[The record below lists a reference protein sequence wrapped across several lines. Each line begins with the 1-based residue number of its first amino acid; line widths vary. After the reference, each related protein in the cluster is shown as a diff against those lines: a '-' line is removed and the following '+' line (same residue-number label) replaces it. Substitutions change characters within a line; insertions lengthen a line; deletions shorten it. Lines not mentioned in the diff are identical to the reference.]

1 MHLAVSQR
9 KNTWD
14 GVRQEISFAR
24 DHLQFQFNF
33 SIQISNAATVRC
45 KLKVE
50 NGNDEE
56 TQYVILYSK
65 DHTETKEWLHLDS
78 LVFLDPIVFSVD
90 TVRFYLEVKPADV
103 DYYLDNVSIEKW
115 IPDNSWRDCVE
126 QKINT
131 LRKNDIEF
139 NFIGVD
145 ATGLSLNF
153 EQLSHDYP
161 FGHAV
166 KSEWMDACYISNHDD
181 ELCSHIKENYNWI
194 VDTYRCSI
202 IFWTKLI
209 FYIYQQG

>member
-9 KNTWD
+9 QNTWD

-33 SIQISNAATVRC
+33 SIQISDAATVRC

-65 DHTETKEWLHLDS
+65 DHTETEEWLHLDS

-90 TVRFYLEVKPADV
+90 AVRFYLEVKPAEV

-115 IPDNSWRDCVE
+115 IPDNSWRDGVE

-131 LRKNDIEF
+131 LRKNYIEF

-145 ATGLSLNF
+145 ATGL
-153 EQLSHDYP
+153 
-161 FGHAV
+161 
-166 KSEWMDACYISNHDD
+166 
-181 ELCSHIKENYNWI
+181 
-194 VDTYRCSI
+194 
-202 IFWTKLI
+202 
-209 FYIYQQG
+209 